1 MKTSHNFNIVVQ
13 VRSMQR
19 MVFDRKRNKWNFV
32 ETYETNETYFVKLY
46 QGSSICSNIWGMSL
60 VTCISVKM
68 LDWVFI
74 VLSFRQRDVLHAH
87 VGLFNRSRFRNV
99 RKKIFMNWI
108 VKPTYEVKPND
119 FDNLSF
125 QCFSWIKISKNH
137 YMEKTLFKLV
147 FGWTFFLL
155 IHGNVRNQ
163 AQLKQLILIL
173 YIPNF

>member
-99 RKKIFMNWI
+99 RKKKSLWI
-108 VKPTYEVKPND
+108 GLLNQHMK
-119 FDNLSF
+119 LSL
-125 QCFSWIKISKNH
+125 
-137 YMEKTLFKLV
+137 M
-147 FGWTFFLL
+147 
-155 IHGNVRNQ
+155 
-163 AQLKQLILIL
+163 ILIIWAFNVFHEL
-173 YIPNF
+173 KSQKITIWRKLFSN